1 MDLRI
6 QDEELRRIAS
16 EASFKGELSGNLA
29 AMFRQTL
36 QIVAAVSDESVLSR
50 FKCLKYRTIRGPGSR
65 RRLALTEDA
74 DLVIRIQ
81 NGKQKPK
88 MIVERIIRSERRKK

>member
-16 EASFKGELSGNLA
+16 ETSFTGELSGNLA
-29 AMFRQTL
+29 DMFRQTL

-50 FKCLKYRTIRGPGSR
+50 FKCLKYRVIRGPGSR
-65 RRLALTEDA
+65 RRLALSGDA
-74 DLVIRIQ
+74 DLEVRIQ
-81 NGKQKPK
+81 NGNREPK